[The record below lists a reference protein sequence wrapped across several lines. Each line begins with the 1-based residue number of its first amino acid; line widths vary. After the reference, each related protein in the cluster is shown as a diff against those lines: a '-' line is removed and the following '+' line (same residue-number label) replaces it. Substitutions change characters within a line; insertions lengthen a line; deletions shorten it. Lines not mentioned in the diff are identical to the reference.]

1 MLYGIKAHVGQKLQ
15 RKEKT
20 TLVKIGSYELDTL
33 IKAINVILAN
43 EQESRIANM
52 SATLKAV
59 QKFNM
64 TFGTLLKSFDRTLTT
79 KEIREYKLNILS
91 RLVDREI
98 TTTKD
103 LSYYELVNLK
113 DILERKF
120 GERIIEVTSQEFE
133 DRVNCQKENNGQIV
147 MPNVQ

>member
-52 SATLKAV
+52 STTLKAV

-79 KEIREYKLNILS
+79 KEIREYKINILS

-133 DRVNCQKENNGQIV
+133 DHVNCQKENNGQIV